1 VFGIPILLVLR
12 ALLKR
17 NPDHSPVIVQYTP
30 PEDESPTLSA
40 GVLGVPSRALAAHI
54 VDLAVRD
61 AVELR
66 AEGSREDADDFEL
79 VLVDTAELEPDDR
92 RVVDTLFGRKA
103 KVGAKMRLG
112 AFARNPPVRAVT
124 YVRRIDEYTVQRGY
138 RVKRPAWIGST
149 KGWLGF
155 GGFALAMLLIFTGL
169 PTVLADLGGWGVLLY
184 VAAIVGGFIGF
195 IVLPF
200 ISLPETTLTR
210 AGGMHRTYLEG
221 IREYLSLAE
230 EERLRAAQAP
240 QTADLVSS
248 GVRPYGDAPNA
259 PGARVVN
266 LYERLL
272 PYAVLWG
279 MEREWVEIIR
289 AARPAE
295 ALTTR
300 VALFQALDDRSLAN
314 ASSSAGRLAMSP
326 VSSGSSGSSSSS
338 SFSSSWSSS
347 GGSSGGGFSGGGGG
361 GGGFGGR

>member
-1 VFGIPILLVLR
+1 
-12 ALLKR
+12 
-17 NPDHSPVIVQYTP
+17 
-30 PEDESPTLSA
+30 
-40 GVLGVPSRALAAHI
+40 
-54 VDLAVRD
+54 
-61 AVELR
+61 
-66 AEGSREDADDFEL
+66 
-79 VLVDTAELEPDDR
+79 
-92 RVVDTLFGRKA
+92 
-103 KVGAKMRLG
+103 
-112 AFARNPPVRAVT
+112 
-124 YVRRIDEYTVQRGY
+124 
-138 RVKRPAWIGST
+138 
-149 KGWLGF
+149 
-155 GGFALAMLLIFTGL
+155 MLLIFTGL

-184 VAAIVGGFIGF
+184 IAAIVGGFIGF